1 MAKHRRTFV
10 FIAGGVM
17 SGVGKGVAS
26 ASIGAI
32 MKARG
37 LRVTAV
43 KIDPYINVDAGTMNP
58 IEHGEVF
65 VTRDGDETDQDIGN
79 YERFLDEDILKV
91 NYMTTGRVYL
101 SVIQRERALGYGGKT
116 VEVVPHVPEEVIS
129 RIKAAA
135 EHHNADVTVIE
146 IGGTVGEYQNI
157 LFLEAA
163 RILQH
168 DQPQDVLIGLV
179 SYLPV
184 PGNLGEMKTKPTQY
198 AVRTLNSAGLQPDF
212 IIGRSSEAIDQV
224 RKQKMALHCSVQ
236 ADEIISAPDV
246 SSIYDVPAHFEAEGL
261 GKLIERKLKLKT
273 KKPDLREWNA
283 LTRRIE
289 NNRNSLPIGII
300 SKYTTS
306 GSFNLSDAYLSVTEA
321 IKHACWKIGRKP
333 TLIWIDAEA
342 LEKNPNEA
350 HKLLKGLKGIIV
362 PGGFGSRGIEGKIRA
377 IQYAREKKIPFLGL
391 CYGMQLATVEFA
403 RHVLGLKTAHTT
415 EIDPT
420 TSDPVIHLMNE
431 QGEKMK
437 HKEYGG
443 SMRLGDFP
451 CHVRG
456 GTNARKLYGTEMVME
471 RHRHRFEYNP
481 AYRERFEKAGLIS
494 SGTSPD
500 ETLTEIIEIPKHPF
514 FMGSQFHPEY
524 KSRPMKPHPLFLGF
538 AKAITK

>member
-1 MAKHRRTFV
+1 
-10 FIAGGVM
+10 M

>member
-1 MAKHRRTFV
+1 MAKRRRTFV

-37 LRVTAV
+37 LKVTAV

-58 IEHGEVF
+58 VEHGEVF

-116 VEVVPHVPEEVIS
+116 VEVVPHVPEEVIG

-135 EHHNADVTVIE
+135 AYHDADITIIE

-163 RILQH
+163 RMLQH
-168 DQPQDVLIGLV
+168 EHPHDVAIGLV

-212 IIGRSSEAIDQV
+212 IIGRSDFEIDGP
-224 RKQKMALHCSVQ
+224 RKKKMAALCSVQ
-236 ADEIISAPDV
+236 PEEIISAPDV
-246 SSIYDVPAHFEAEGL
+246 SSIYDVPAHLEAEGL
-261 GKLIERKLKLKT
+261 GRLIVKKLKLKA
-273 KKPDLREWNA
+273 KAPNLREWNA
-283 LTRRIE
+283 LSKRIAH
-289 NNRNSLPIGII
+289 NKDSFPIGIV
-300 SKYTTS
+300 SKYTAS
-306 GSFNLSDAYLSVTEA
+306 GAFSLSDAYLSVTEA
-321 IKHACWKIGRKP
+321 LKHACWAEGRKP
-333 TLIWIDAEA
+333 TLVWIDAEE
-342 LEKNPNEA
+342 LEKHPKDA
-350 HKLLKGLKGIIV
+350 HKILKGLKGIIV

-377 IQYAREKKIPFLGL
+377 IQFAREKKIPFLGL

-403 RHVLGLKTAHTT
+403 RHVLGIKHAHTT
-415 EIDPT
+415 EIDPKT
-420 TSDPVIHLMNE
+420 PDPVIHLMNE
-431 QGEKMK
+431 QEEKMK
-437 HKEYGG
+437 
-443 SMRLGDFP
+443 
-451 CHVRG
+451 
-456 GTNARKLYGTEMVME
+456 N
-471 RHRHRFEYNP
+471 
-481 AYRERFEKAGLIS
+481 
-494 SGTSPD
+494 
-500 ETLTEIIEIPKHPF
+500 
-514 FMGSQFHPEY
+514 
-524 KSRPMKPHPLFLGF
+524 
-538 AKAITK
+538 

>member
-1 MAKHRRTFV
+1 
-10 FIAGGVM
+10 
-17 SGVGKGVAS
+17 
-26 ASIGAI
+26 

-58 IEHGEVF
+58 VEHGEVF

-116 VEVVPHVPEEVIS
+116 VEVVPHVPEEVIG

-135 EHHNADVTVIE
+135 TYHDADVTIIE

-163 RILQH
+163 RMLQH
-168 DQPQDVLIGLV
+168 EQPNDVLIGLV

-212 IIGRSSEAIDQV
+212 VIGRSDFAIDEP
-224 RKQKMALHCSVQ
+224 RKKKMAMLCSVQ
-236 ADEIISAPDV
+236 PDEIISAPDV
-246 SSIYDVPAHFEAEGL
+246 ASIYDVPAHLESEGL
-261 GKLIERKLKLKT
+261 GKLIVNKLKIKA
-273 KKPDLREWNA
+273 KKPNLREWNA
-283 LTRRIE
+283 LSNRIK
-289 NNRNSLPIGII
+289 NNRDSMPIGII
-300 SKYTTS
+300 SKYTAS
-306 GSFNLSDAYLSVTEA
+306 GSFNLADAYLSVTEA
-321 IKHACWKIGRKP
+321 LKHACWKIGRKP
-333 TLIWIDAEA
+333 TLVWIDAEE
-342 LEKNPNEA
+342 LEKHPKEA
-350 HKLLKGLKGIIV
+350 NRILKGLKGIIV

-403 RHVLGLKTAHTT
+403 RHVLGLKHAHTT
-415 EIDPT
+415 EIDPK

-437 HKEYGG
+437 NKDYGG
-443 SMRLGDFP
+443 SMRLGDYP
-451 CHVRG
+451 CHVQA
-456 GTNARKLYGTEMVME
+456 GTMARKLYGSEMVLE

-481 AYRERFEKAGLIS
+481 EYRSRFEKAGFIS
-494 SGTSPD
+494 SGISPD
-500 ETLTEIIEIPKHPF
+500 ETLTEIIELKKHPF

-538 AKAITK
+538 AKAAAK